1 MALIELSNVEF
12 SYGQQPVLRIPRFTM
27 EKGERLFL
35 HGPSGSGKSTFL
47 EILSGILAP
56 QKGEVRVLG
65 QDLAAMTSSQRDR
78 FRADHIGSIFQSFN
92 LIPYLNVRDNIALG
106 PAFSSVRRK
115 PAAELD
121 KERDEMLKALGID
134 HLFDRPVTRLSVG
147 QQQRVA
153 VARALLGGP
162 EIVLA
167 DEPTSALDE
176 DHREKFLKLLFELAE
191 ARGTSLIFVSH
202 DRSIQRLFGRVEAL
216 SSLNEVKA

>member
-78 FRADHIGSIFQSFN
+78 FRADHIGSIFQRFN

-106 PAFSSVRRK
+106 SAFSSVRRK